1 MKKRL
6 FALLL
11 AMLMLVSVFALA
23 SCGGDD
29 PCTEHVDADEDGK
42 CDVCQETMPDDG
54 DDDEDEPER
63 PDTYKIEFVYY
74 GDVYEDET
82 AVDPE
87 DPENIYV
94 VKDEFGRPKRV
105 AEKQEVHLYTL
116 DVIQNTAPTE
126 DQVSEII
133 DNVFTYGGITVIA
146 WYDSPEKE
154 NVCDLDAILASTLTE
169 DIKLYAELRT
179 EVEDDGDWYAGDN
192 ITWELTSKNKLK
204 LKGDGAMYNFT
215 YPELAPWYFDED
227 GNRTVI
233 TGIDIDKGITNIG
246 SYAFYNINLV
256 DAKDIDISQTVT
268 SIGDY
273 AFAYSRNLKAAP
285 LTENI
290 KSIGRGAFEGC
301 NAFTSITIPDSVES
315 IGGYAFYDCLQ
326 YKNLILGTGVKVI
339 GDYAF
344 GNTATSTSSHEYIY
358 YRSSEENYAKISVG
372 VGNSSFDAYGAYTY
386 FWADAY
392 EENVK
397 TKAGPYWI
405 YDQNNRPKHLSF
417 TIRYM
422 APQKKNEENP
432 GKDPVGNKFP
442 ILVDYV
448 LIGTDG
454 KGVYSQQNKD
464 NVDAIVY
471 RGYKMASWGN
481 EEYMNGKAFDGHKTF
496 QGKRGNLV
504 GDNATYEINSSGN
517 TLTIKGSGSTWNYE
531 GAGDT
536 EYASSATVASQI
548 TVVKFEEGIT
558 ELGSNVLA
566 GLTNIVYIELPKT
579 ITKVHPSAFAACP
592 KLAAIYYEG
601 TSLCEG
607 LDSLVDTAA
616 KAYAK
621 GSASSAGKNGSFWA
635 LIDGSRLAWSF
646 EDGLLTVGGD
656 DVMPD
661 FALNE
666 APWLAYTNVKEITF
680 ANNVVRIGE
689 NAFAGM
695 KSIEK
700 ITLHEKLTGIPRSA
714 FKNSAY
720 WNNAANWV
728 DGALMADKHL
738 LAFDVSKMPKDV
750 AYATIPQATKFIVAD
765 AFEGCGSIKAI
776 VIPKYFDFIDP
787 TAFAGLT
794 GVETIYYYGN
804 ENAWKTLTNVPDGWG
819 DKVLYRTTIKP
830 EENAKKY
837 WHMVNRIPTPWGK

>member
-42 CDVCQETMPDDG
+42 CDVCQEAMPDDG
-54 DDDEDEPER
+54 DDEEEEPER
-63 PDTYKIEFVYY
+63 PPVYKIEFVYY
-74 GDVYEDET
+74 GDVYKDET
-82 AVDPE
+82 TVDPE

-105 AEKQEVHLYTL
+105 AEKQEVLLYTL

-204 LKGDGAMYNFT
+204 LKGKGAMYNFT
-215 YPELAPWYFDED
+215 YPELAPWYFDEN
-227 GNRTVI
+227 GNRNVI
-233 TGIDIDKGITNIG
+233 TGIDIGSGITDIG
-246 SYAFYNINLV
+246 SYAFYNLNIANS
-256 DAKDIDISQTVT
+256 KDIDISDSVT

-344 GNTATSTSSHEYIY
+344 GNTKTSTSSHEYIY
-358 YRSSEENYAKISVG
+358 YRSSEENFANISVG

-386 FWADAY
+386 FLAEAHD
-392 EENVK
+392 EDVT
-397 TKAGPYWI
+397 TKAGPYWV
-405 YDQNNRPKHLSF
+405 YDKNGMPKYLSF
-417 TIRYM
+417 TIRYQG
-422 APQKKNEENP
+422 PHS
-432 GKDPVGNKFP
+432 KFP
-442 ILVDYV
+442 ILTDYV
-448 LIGTDG
+448 LVGADG
-454 KGVYSQQNKD
+454 KGVYSAENKK
-464 NVDAIVY
+464 NVEDIVY
-471 RGYKMASWGN
+471 RGYKFDSWGN
-481 EEYMNGKAFDGHKTF
+481 EKYMNGEPFTKHVTF
-496 QGKRGNLV
+496 QGDRGNLV
-504 GDNATYEINSSGN
+504 GDNATYHFNSKEN
-517 TLTIKGSGSTWNYE
+517 TLTIQGTGATWNFE

-536 EYASSATVASQI
+536 AYASSSIASHI

-607 LDSLVDTAA
+607 LDSLVDTDA

-621 GSASSAGKNGSFWA
+621 GSESSAGKNGSFWT

-646 EDGLLTVGGD
+646 DNGLLTVGGD

-666 APWLAYTNVKEITF
+666 APWLAYTNVKEIVF

-738 LAFDVSKMPKDV
+738 LAFDASKMPKDV
-750 AYATIPQATKFIVAD
+750 AYATIPQVTKFIVAD

-804 ENAWKTLTNVPDGWG
+804 ENAWTTITNVPDGWG
-819 DKVLYRTTIKP
+819 DKVLYRTTKAP
-830 EENAKKY
+830 EENAEKY